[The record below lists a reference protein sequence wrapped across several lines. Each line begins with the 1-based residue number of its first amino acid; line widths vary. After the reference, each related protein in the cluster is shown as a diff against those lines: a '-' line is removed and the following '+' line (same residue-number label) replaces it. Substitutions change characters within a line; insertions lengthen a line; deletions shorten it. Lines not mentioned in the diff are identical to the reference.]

1 MLNVVE
7 KTALK
12 MLNVVDKE
20 RASQGQPGIEHC
32 LASTGLSAVEL
43 THK

>member
-1 MLNVVE
+1 
-7 KTALK
+7 

-32 LASTGLSAVEL
+32 LASTELLSAVEL
-43 THK
+43 THQ